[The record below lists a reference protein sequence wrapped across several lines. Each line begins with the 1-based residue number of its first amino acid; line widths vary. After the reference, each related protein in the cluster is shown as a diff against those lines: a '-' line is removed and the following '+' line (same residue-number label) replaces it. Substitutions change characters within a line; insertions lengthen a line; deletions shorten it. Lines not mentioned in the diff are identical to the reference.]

1 MQEETKMGKYGMI
14 GTGLDLSY
22 AVPIHQIF
30 GNYTYEL
37 LETPEEELT
46 AVLRNHDY
54 DGFNIARPYRN
65 KIIEFCDEI
74 SPEALATGSV
84 NTVIREFGKLKG
96 YNTDYYGFCYL
107 LDRNEIDVKG
117 KKCLILGNGAVSHT
131 VQQVLKDRKAAAV
144 TVVSITGDVNYDN
157 VSAQKDAEII
167 INTTPV
173 GMYPDTGRSLLD
185 IRDFPNCCGAV
196 DIIYNP
202 DKTSMILDAMLRGIP
217 CSGGISMMVA
227 AMKQSSELFQDK
239 KISDDDLDTAIY
251 EIRSQKLNYILIGM
265 PGSGK
270 TYLGG
275 QMAKARNRDFYD
287 LDTCIEKAEG
297 MSRRKIVE
305 EKGEEYF
312 HNKETEVLR
321 RLCKKNGI
329 IIAAGSGIVAHRAN
343 YALMKQNGRIIWIKR
358 DLDKL
363 EIDDYSPTPEEL
375 QKLYDERA
383 ALYEEWSD
391 HFIDNN
397 QEL

>member
-1 MQEETKMGKYGMI
+1 
-14 GTGLDLSY
+14 
-22 AVPIHQIF
+22 
-30 GNYTYEL
+30 
-37 LETPEEELT
+37 
-46 AVLRNHDY
+46 
-54 DGFNIARPYRN
+54 
-65 KIIEFCDEI
+65 
-74 SPEALATGSV
+74 
-84 NTVIREFGKLKG
+84 
-96 YNTDYYGFCYL
+96 
-107 LDRNEIDVKG
+107 
-117 KKCLILGNGAVSHT
+117 
-131 VQQVLKDRKAAAV
+131 
-144 TVVSITGDVNYDN
+144 
-157 VSAQKDAEII
+157 
-167 INTTPV
+167 
-173 GMYPDTGRSLLD
+173 
-185 IRDFPNCCGAV
+185 
-196 DIIYNP
+196 
-202 DKTSMILDAMLRGIP
+202 
-217 CSGGISMMVA
+217 MMVA